1 MIEDVGP
8 TAKKNL
14 IYVEMSNL
22 LTKDVHVNLTVGTLN
37 TQKWIVSI
45 YNGYNLVINKFLY
58 DKCSLSLLY
67 ENILYIATNTV
78 MFKKITPCVAQEL
91 NVHNLLNFT
100 KLNI

>member
-14 IYVEMSNL
+14 ICVKMFNL
-22 LTKDVHVNLTVGTLN
+22 LTKDVHVNLTVAALN
-37 TQKWIVSI
+37 TQKWVVIK
-45 YNGYNLVINKFLY
+45 YDEYNLVINKFLY

-100 KLNI
+100 N